1 MEWNTGSFSPWMDQN
16 TLHCTIEKSSI
27 PVSGV
32 QLWSF
37 SEFEAGFRPMITV
50 VFQLIRPQL
59 IGLLAKIPWLPTYQT
74 FFGKF
79 RKFNLSHLFWPFHW
93 KFAHF
98 QWLLVLILTSAL
110 DYICVP
116 TFCPDLGKKIGK
128 NEIFFKIWEKIYQN
142 PTYPTPTYRTIFKIF
157 LTILVR

>member
-1 MEWNTGSFSPWMDQN
+1 MIGAVLEKNTNWKWQKTKLDS
-16 TLHCTIEKSSI
+16 KSKQ
-27 PVSGV
+27 PN
-32 QLWSF
+32 
-37 SEFEAGFRPMITV
+37 TV

-93 KFAHF
+93 KFAQC

-116 TFCPDLGKKIGK
+116 TFCPDLGKKIEK
-128 NEIFFKIWEKIYQN
+128 NEIFFRIWEKIYQN
-142 PTYPTPTYRTIFKIF
+142 PTYRTPTYRTIFKIF
-157 LTILVR
+157 LTSLVR